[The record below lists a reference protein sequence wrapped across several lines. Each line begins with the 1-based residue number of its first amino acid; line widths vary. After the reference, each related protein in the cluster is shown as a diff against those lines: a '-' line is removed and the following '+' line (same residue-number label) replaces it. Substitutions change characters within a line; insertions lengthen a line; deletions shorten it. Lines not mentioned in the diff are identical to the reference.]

1 MRVKQIFGQNKNNNF
16 HPSWILIIVAL
27 TILIGGVVWV
37 IAELVPGWEG
47 QPERLPSL
55 TPTGPK
61 IIMVANSDRI
71 S

>member
-1 MRVKQIFGQNKNNNF
+1 MRVKQISGQYKNNNF
-16 HPSWILIIVAL
+16 HPSWILIIIAL
-27 TILIGGVVWV
+27 TVLIGGVVWI
-37 IAELVPGWEG
+37 IAELVPEWEG

-55 TPTGPK
+55 APTGPK